1 LPRLSIQ
8 RVAMG
13 QSCDV
18 SRLAAFLP
26 LRITTRGIHH
36 KVSCK
41 YSRSVR
47 LSASG
52 SSRSP
57 AESRL
62 RRTNWSISASRN
74 SINKQRS
81 PLRRRARCRCMR
93 SAAEEGDSPFAVGDA
108 SAVVRS
114 STISAPARRGEFAS
128 SLRAE
133 NTKISRRIASNG
145 FLNFGFI
152 GSSATNTRS
161 VGLRVQTYS
170 ALEGRDKGQM
180 KGPTSRCSKDM
191 IASTP

>member
-18 SRLAAFLP
+18 SRLAAFLR
-26 LRITTRGIHH
+26 LRITTYHH
-36 KVSCK
+36 RVSCK

-81 PLRRRARCRCMR
+81 PFRRRARYRCMR
-93 SAAEEGDSPFAVGDA
+93 RAAAERVGSIVGGDV
-108 SAVVRS
+108 SAVSRS
-114 STISAPARRGEFAS
+114 WTISAPVGGRNCFLPTNRKYHDLAAVGIASMTLDQTGRLAS
-128 SLRAE
+128 SVA
-133 NTKISRRIASNG
+133 
-145 FLNFGFI
+145 
-152 GSSATNTRS
+152 
-161 VGLRVQTYS
+161 LRVLS
-170 ALEGRDKGQM
+170 DCHSG
-180 KGPTSRCSKDM
+180 SR
-191 IASTP
+191 